1 MEWGC
6 GCGRILRNVPPPV
19 APKRLYGND
28 IDRDALAWVDENL
41 PWVETSRTDGMPP
54 LPYADNSFD
63 LIFNHSVMTHL
74 DEDYQDAWL
83 AELHRVVRPGGI
95 VTLTVS
101 GQHAFQMFLDTL
113 PPDSA
118 ARAIHV
124 EKLREQ
130 GIDFIDQDNWA
141 SEFPDF
147 YHTTFHSAEY
157 IFRHWSTILDIRA
170 YIPRGSLDY
179 QDMIVLQ
186 KRAGDAATSLARQ
199 DCVVIEDRNK
209 ADELAIAN
217 AELQAQL
224 QRVYASRSWLLTK
237 PWRYIGGLVKKRLQ
251 T

>member
-1 MEWGC
+1 
-6 GCGRILRNVPPPV
+6 VPPPV

-28 IDRDALAWVDENL
+28 IDNDALGWVSENL

-54 LPYADNSFD
+54 LPYAEDSFD

-74 DEDYQDAWL
+74 DEDYQNARL
-83 AELHRVVRPGGI
+83 AELHRVGRPGGI

-113 PPDSA
+113 PPDTA
-118 ARAIHV
+118 ARAFHV
-124 EKLREQ
+124 NKLGDE
-130 GIDFIDQDNWA
+130 GIDFINQDNWT

-157 IFRHWSTILDIRA
+157 VLRHWSRFLEIRA

-199 DCVVIEDRNK
+199 DYVVIEERTKPD
-209 ADELAIAN
+209 DLAIAN
-217 AELQAQL
+217 AELQAKL
-224 QRVYASRSWLLTK
+224 QRIYASRSWSLTK
-237 PWRYIGGLVKKRLQ
+237 PWRYVGGLIKRLR